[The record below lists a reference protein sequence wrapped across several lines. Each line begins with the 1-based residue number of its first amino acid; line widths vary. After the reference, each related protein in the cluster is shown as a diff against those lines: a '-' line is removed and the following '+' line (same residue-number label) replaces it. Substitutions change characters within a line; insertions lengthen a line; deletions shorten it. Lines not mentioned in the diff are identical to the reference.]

1 MTTLLALL
9 LALTTLGAAEDTL
22 ATARELYASAAYED
36 ALAVLNRLPPNQ
48 PLEQTR
54 AAEQYRALCLLA
66 LGRNQEA
73 ERAIEA
79 VITGDPGFKLAAD
92 VSPRVRAT
100 FGDVRK
106 RVLPVIIQQQYAS
119 AKAAFDKKDFSTAAN
134 TFTQMLVMMTDP
146 DVEAAAARP
155 PLSDLR
161 TLAAGFRDLAV
172 TASTP
177 PPPPPAPAPEP
188 VQTPVMPP
196 PPAAPRIYT
205 AVDGN
210 VNPPV
215 VLQQDLPPYP
225 GQLIIPRQGM
235 IDVVIDETGIVQAA
249 TITQSVTRQYDALA
263 LAAAKTWRYRP
274 ATLNGVPVRYR
285 KAVQINVRPQGRSE

>member
-9 LALTTLGAAEDTL
+9 FALTTLGAAEDTL